1 MAKQLPPFDGLGL
14 SDLEPPRLRPKAPP
28 PAPQPRRR
36 PDRTGNESEAV
47 PVDFAARPGQ
57 WITVECPG
65 SPWWRGRLAVALF
78 WLGYPVALIWG
89 VGLVHWAF
97 PGVCS

>member
-1 MAKQLPPFDGLGL
+1 MRKVIPNPFDCPTAAE
-14 SDLEPPRLRPKAPP
+14 ST
-28 PAPQPRRR
+28 RRK
-36 PDRTGNESEAV
+36 PDRTGYDSGGV

-57 WITVECPG
+57 WLTVECPG
-65 SPWWRGRLAVALF
+65 SLRWRSRLAVALF

-89 VGLVHWAF
+89 VGLVHWAW